1 MENLKEYYDDIN
13 SIFPND
19 LREFIEFK
27 LSEKVLK
34 IIFCLEVLDTKKYLN
49 MIMNMFLLMVQTS
62 IMK

>member
-34 IIFCLEVLDTKKYLN
+34 NY
-49 MIMNMFLLMVQTS
+49 FLFRGVGYKE
-62 IMK
+62 I